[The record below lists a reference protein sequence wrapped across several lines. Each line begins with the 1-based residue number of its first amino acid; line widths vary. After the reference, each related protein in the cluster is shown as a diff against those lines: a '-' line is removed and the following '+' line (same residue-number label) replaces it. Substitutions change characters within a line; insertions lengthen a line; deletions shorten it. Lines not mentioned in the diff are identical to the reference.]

1 MKVKQLSGL
10 EEEVMNIIWG
20 LNECSIHEIKSKLDK
35 NKKLAYT
42 TIATIAQR
50 LNDKGM
56 LRRKNKGKA
65 INYSPKVTKEVYS
78 KDIAKSFINKM
89 QSSFGDVALAS
100 FAQSLEN
107 LSKDKREYLIKLLE
121 ENENH

>member
-1 MKVKQLSGL
+1 
-10 EEEVMNIIWG
+10 MNIIWG